1 MKKKEIW
8 EKAQTEAAFCVL
20 RAIRFITK
28 VFGRGEEIIV
38 FLTGIYSQPEM
49 KELETWKQLQDYRE
63 ALVWMRIE
71 DREKQIEK
79 LLDEK

>member
-1 MKKKEIW
+1 
-8 EKAQTEAAFCVL
+8 
-20 RAIRFITK
+20 
-28 VFGRGEEIIV
+28 
-38 FLTGIYSQPEM
+38 M
-49 KELETWKQLQDYRE
+49 KELETWKELQDYRE